1 MSSSPSDSL
10 WLYSQHPTTA
20 GSLTMLVLWWV
31 WMRPSCALFRWVF
44 HHEYT
49 LSYRRNVNVSG
60 IVLVLVYGDLNAI
73 TNLVIV
79 KLRCK
84 DYCSGQNIILGWIT
98 CVHSTC
104 RFWSPLRRRSQM
116 AAVQS
121 HPHGTWSPSKAR
133 NKVAWVDLCSALCSA
148 FVFRVW
154 RVGCPLCCQYWKDI
168 HSNLM
173 KAKCFVHKGKW
184 ICHHENLR
192 CFALHCN

>member
-133 NKVAWVDLCSALCSA
+133 NKVVWAPRSA
-148 FVFRVW
+148 FVCCIW
-154 RVGCPLCCQYWKDI
+154 RVGCPLLPILKRYPLQPDESKMFCPQ
-168 HSNLM
+168 
-173 KAKCFVHKGKW
+173 G
-184 ICHHENLR
+184 
-192 CFALHCN
+192 